1 MVGNNF
7 FKIPPFQ
14 DAHMHFMIEGRQV
27 NIDDY
32 SCLIR
37 EYLSRGIL
45 SVADMGYKSGVGT
58 EIKKV
63 DYHGGRNP
71 LRIRSAGRAL
81 SKKGTYGGFL
91 GKGLTGKKEIK
102 TAIEALAR
110 SGVDFIK
117 IINSGIVSFCEKTLV
132 TEGGFSMEEWQ
143 VLGEEADRH
152 GLTICC
158 HANTDRLIRQA
169 VAFGVSSIEHGFFI
183 SKETLQEMFEKKI
196 SWTPTVFALLTIK
209 PFLAEEEQRHLDGV
223 VANHLK
229 AVYYGA
235 SIGVKL
241 QVGTDSGSKGV
252 LPGESFM
259 KELKLFREAG
269 LSLEQVV
276 SAACLGREEIEK
288 GNYLLVEKNF
298 IERGRVEDV
307 FIKGIRVT
315 DDLKKCPNFCA
326 FNNGRITIE
335 E

>member
-1 MVGNNF
+1 MGGNNF
-7 FKIPPFQ
+7 LKIPPFQ
-14 DAHMHFMIEGRQV
+14 DAHMHFMIEGRQAD
-27 NIDDY
+27 IDDY
-32 SCLIR
+32 PRLTR

-45 SVADMGYKSGVGT
+45 SVTDMGHKSGVGT
-58 EIKKV
+58 GIKKV
-63 DYHGGRNP
+63 VYPGGRNP

-81 SKKGTYGGFL
+81 SQKGTYGGFL
-91 GKGLTGKKEIK
+91 GEGLTGKKEIK

-110 SGVDFIK
+110 AGVDFIK
-117 IINSGIVSFCEKTLV
+117 VINSGIVSFREKSLV
-132 TEGGFSMEEWQ
+132 TEGGFSTEEWQ
-143 VLGEEADRH
+143 VIREEAGRH
-152 GLTICC
+152 GLTIRC

-169 VAFGVSSIEHGFFI
+169 VAFGASSIEHGFFI
-183 SKETLQEMFEKKI
+183 SKETLQEMVEKKV

-209 PFLAEEEQRHLDGV
+209 PFLTEEEQRHLAQI

-235 SIGVKL
+235 SIGVTL
-241 QVGTDSGSKGV
+241 RVGTDSGSKGV
-252 LPGESFM
+252 RPGESFL

-269 LSLEQVV
+269 LSWEQVV

-298 IERGRVEDV
+298 IDRERVEDV

-315 DDLKKCPNFCA
+315 DDVKKDPDFWA
-326 FNNGRITIE
+326 VNNGWVRNE